1 MPKKTVTPSMARQV
15 WLEAALTALRKHF
28 IMAGYTCPDA
38 VRVSCGFPK
47 GSTGRAQ
54 NSKTI
59 GQCWA
64 TDASGDKHNEIFI
77 SPELGGKHMGKRIM
91 GVIAHEMVHA
101 TVGLKAKHRGPF
113 KKCAVAIGLCG
124 KMTATEETPEF
135 NAFAAMVIAKIGNY
149 PAGALSMSG
158 VKKQTTRLLKCLCPE
173 CDYPVRVTKK
183 WIEKAGAPFCPTDQV
198 QMVCDSPDDVDEG
211 DDE

>member
-1 MPKKTVTPSMARQV
+1 MSKTVTPSMARQV
-15 WLEAALTALRKHF
+15 WLEGALAALRKHF
-28 IMAGYTCPDA
+28 VANGYTCPDA

-47 GSTGRAQ
+47 GSTGSSQ

-77 SPELGGKHMGKRIM
+77 SPELGGKQMGKKIM

-113 KKCAVAIGLCG
+113 KKCALAVGLCG

-135 NAFAAMVIAKIGNY
+135 NAFAADVIERIGDY
-149 PAGALSMSG
+149 PAGALSLSG
-158 VKKQTTRLLKCLCPE
+158 VKKQTTRMLKCE
-173 CDYPVRVTKK
+173 CSECGYVARISKK
-183 WIEKAGAPFCPTDQV
+183 WADVGAPICPTDEI
-198 QMVCDSPDDVDEG
+198 QMTCDATDDDDEG
-211 DDE
+211 EE

>member
-1 MPKKTVTPSMARQV
+1 MSKTVSPSMARQV
-15 WLEAALTALRKHF
+15 WLEGALSALRKHF
-28 IMAGYTCPDA
+28 VANGYTCPDA

-113 KKCAVAIGLCG
+113 RKCAEKIGLCG

-135 NAFAAMVIAKIGNY
+135 NAFAAGVIERIGDY
-149 PAGALSMSG
+149 PAGALSLSG
-158 VKKQTTRLLKCLCPE
+158 VKKQTTRMLKCE
-173 CDYPVRVTKK
+173 CSQCGYVARISKK
-183 WIEKAGAPFCPTDQV
+183 WADVGAPICPTDEI
-198 QMVCDSPDDVDEG
+198 QMTCDAPDDDDEG
-211 DDE
+211 EE